1 MRIQTIK
8 HVENAKLTKVLDC
21 FVDRGYVKRAHGS
34 LPDID
39 IDFESERRPDV
50 KEYLERRYNVN
61 GLERVFSAGTFSA
74 EKIKSAVK
82 DAARIRKLNVG
93 MVNYITAIFE
103 DDEMSW
109 TDLMNLAYNNKKVH
123 DFIVK
128 YPDLFEEIVPIIG
141 QPRSASVHPSAVIV
155 SPEHI
160 KGEVRNCYEIL
171 PIKKMDGLLV
181 SELTGVDIDEMG
193 LLKCDVLA
201 IAELSRISSMI
212 HMINDNYH
220 ANISLESI
228 VQGDLN
234 EPAVYDVIKKGL
246 TQGVFQMSGDGIT
259 RFIKQM
265 KPSNIND
272 LVALVALFRPGPLD
286 SGSSQAYIDC
296 KRGDVEP
303 EYLWGTYEIVKD
315 TYGQLIYQEQVSKI
329 AQKIG
334 NLSLGDGVNL
344 VKALSKKKIEKVRKF
359 KDKYFKGAKQNGCP
373 KEAAERIWEI
383 VEAGASYLFN
393 QSHATAYGLTGYIG
407 AWLKVHY
414 PIAFYTVLLKWVDK
428 EKLPTLMNEMR
439 EIGNA
444 TIVQPDINISGIDF
458 VTDFQ
463 TNEIYWSLSR
473 IRNIGAVQA
482 KYIFKERTMY
492 GEYRSL
498 EHFIKRIFRA
508 RFADEMLEE
517 LPENVTYGRC
527 PVTSLSVKHLIL
539 AGAFDKLEGIS
550 SIMERYGLIKKM
562 AKMLKLKQEAIEHQF
577 PEDLIGKHYFW
588 SQKQINI
595 SGFGSIDY
603 KRIYDNMEKPQLVKK
618 YRYCNLKEFNAEIP
632 EKFGAVICATIAEV
646 SEKTYKDKR
655 TGETKHFGKVMLQ
668 QNTDMIQLVVWNDAW
683 IDCKRCFKDK
693 RGSIVVAVVQ
703 VKYSDYDDK
712 NILQINKGAFVCL
725 ISNCLMSN

>member
-1 MRIQTIK
+1 MKVQSIK
-8 HVENAKLTKVLDC
+8 HVENAKLTRVLDC
-21 FVDRGYVKRAHGS
+21 FVERGYVKRAHGS

-50 KEYLERRYNVN
+50 KEYLEHRYNVN
-61 GLERVFSAGTFSA
+61 KLERVFSAGTFSA

-82 DAARIRKLNVG
+82 DAARIRKLNAG
-93 MVNYITAIFE
+93 TVNYITAIFE
-103 DDEMSW
+103 DDEMTW
-109 TDLMNLAYNNKKVH
+109 TDLMNLAYNNKKVY

-201 IAELSRISSMI
+201 IAELSRIANMI
-212 HMINDNYH
+212 RLVNENYH

-234 EPAVYDVIKKGL
+234 EPAVYEVIKKGL

-359 KDKYFKGAKQNGCP
+359 KDKYFEGAKQNGCP

-473 IRNIGAVQA
+473 IRNIGAAQA

-498 EHFIKRIFRA
+498 EHFIKRIFRS
-508 RFADEMLEE
+508 RFADEVLEE
-517 LPENVTYGRC
+517 LPENATYGRC

-539 AGAFDKLEGIS
+539 SGAFDKLEGINS
-550 SIMERYGLIKKM
+550 VMERYGLIKKM
-562 AKMLKLKQEAIEHQF
+562 ADMLKLKQDSIAQQF

-588 SQKQINI
+588 SQKQIDI

-603 KRIYDNMEKPQLVKK
+603 RRIYNNMEKPQLLKK
-618 YRYCNLKEFNAEIP
+618 YRYCDLKEFNAEIP
-632 EKFGAVICATIAEV
+632 EKFAAVVCATIAEV

-668 QNTDMIQLVVWNDAW
+668 QNTDMVQLVVWNDAW
-683 IDCKRCFKDK
+683 IDCKRNFKDK
-693 RGSIVVAVVQ
+693 RGSIIVAVVQ
-703 VKYSDYDDK
+703 VKYSDYDEK
-712 NILQINKGAFVCL
+712 NILQINKGAFVD
-725 ISNCLMSN
+725 NV